1 MNDENEKIINT
12 TDKGGGE
19 MTDNSRQ
26 DLKEIVKAYYGKPTL
41 TPEEAEEV
49 EQLLSKI
56 EASGF
61 KEKCCEIAKKQEKKY
76 WHIGKL
82 TLSRVAC
89 LIGSICCI
97 TLLCGFTVFSVYI
110 KDLRMVNKGDH
121 EEIGYTLDQNAD
133 VKSPKRIEVYYDP
146 IWVPEGYHIEWAIK
160 HDKDYD
166 ILYVSDDEN
175 SDYTIS
181 YEQILLGMNPHL
193 STENGKHEEVSFG
206 RYYGEYVDT
215 DNGNFLIVSD
225 GVYVYILI
233 SAEDINKED
242 LIRMLH

>member
-1 MNDENEKIINT
+1 
-12 TDKGGGE
+12 

>member
-1 MNDENEKIINT
+1 MNDENEKIITT
-12 TDKGGGE
+12 TDRGGE

-26 DLKEIVKAYYGKPTL
+26 DLKEIVKAYYGNPTL

-49 EQLLSKI
+49 KQLLAKI

-82 TLSRVAC
+82 VLNKVAC
-89 LIGSICCI
+89 IIGIICCF
-97 TLLCGFTVFSVYI
+97 TLLCGFTVYSVYI
-110 KDLRMVNKGDH
+110 KNLRMVNKGDH

-193 STENGKHEEVSFG
+193 STENGEHEEVSFG

-215 DNGNFLIVSD
+215 DNGNFLIVTD
-225 GVYVYILI
+225 GIYVYILI
-233 SAEDINKED
+233 SCEDINKED
-242 LIRMLH
+242 LIRMLQ

>member
-12 TDKGGGE
+12 TDRGGGE

-41 TPEEAEEV
+41 TPEETIEV

-82 TLSRVAC
+82 VLNKVAC
-89 LIGSICCI
+89 IIVGICFI
-97 TLLCGFTVFSVYI
+97 TLLCGFTVVSAYI
-110 KDLRMVNKGDH
+110 KSLRMENKVNH
-121 EEIGYTLDQNAD
+121 EEIGYTFNHDAD
-133 VKSPKRIEVYYDP
+133 IKSPETIETYYDP
-146 IWVPEGYHIEWAIK
+146 VWVPEGYHLEWAIK

-166 ILYVSDDEN
+166 VLYVSDDEG

-181 YEQILLGMNPHL
+181 YEQILPEMNPHL
-193 STENGKHEEVSFG
+193 STEKGKHESVSFG
-206 RYYGEYVDT
+206 NYSGEYVDT
-215 DNGNFLIVSD
+215 GDNLFLVVTD
-225 GVYVYILI
+225 GIYVYIII
-233 SAEDINKED
+233 SNKDIHKDD